1 VGRVTGLA
9 TRGRQVL
16 SAGLGLLWQKRQGI
30 VALFL
35 GVFLPLCIFA
45 SVAHEVVEHQTLW
58 WDWAL
63 LNWFHAHATPV
74 WDRIML
80 GASAVGVWWGVVP
93 FSILFAAWLVARK
106 RTAPAFF
113 FTLSMVGSS
122 VLNAATKQL
131 FGRERPALWTSPAT
145 EASFSFPS
153 GHTMGS
159 MALATSLVVL
169 AWPTR
174 ARWPVLAAGVTLVV
188 LVSASRVYLGV
199 HYPSDVLAGG
209 MASLAWVLGLKHLIL
224 ASHDGHPPS

>member
-74 WDRIML
+74 WDPIML

-93 FSILFAAWLVARK
+93 FSILFAAWLVARR

-122 VLNAATKQL
+122 VLNAATKEL

-199 HYPSDVLAGG
+199 HYPSDVLAGW

-224 ASHDGHPPS
+224 PSHDGHPPS

>member
-1 VGRVTGLA
+1 M
-9 TRGRQVL
+9 L
-16 SAGLGLLWQKRQGI
+16 SGGFALLWPRRRGI

-45 SVAHEVVEHQTLW
+45 SVAHEVVEHEVLW
-58 WDWAL
+58 WDPAL
-63 LNWFHAHATPV
+63 LAWFHAHATPA
-74 WDRIML
+74 WDAIMV

-93 FSILFAAWLVARK
+93 FSILFALFLAARK

-113 FTLSMVGSS
+113 FTLSMVGSG

-131 FGRERPALWTSPAT
+131 FGRERPALWASPAT

-174 ARWPVLAAGVTLVV
+174 VRWLVVAAGALLVL

-199 HYPSDVLAGG
+199 HYPSDVLAGW

-224 ASHDGHPPS
+224 PSLGKRPEP